1 MMTHIAMKISRFTR
15 PHCFTRSAFERNLM
29 AIATSKNP
37 RTTFTE
43 FSQPPD
49 FGNECNQLGKMANT
63 VNGNASANP
72 KPASPAVNGHDPCEA
87 VPANKEPRMGPVQEK
102 ETMASVKAIKKM
114 PAVPSPERAL
124 ALFAKPDGKVI
135 SKYPKKE
142 IANRM
147 KTTKKNKFNQTLVE
161 KLFSTSGDA

>member
-1 MMTHIAMKISRFTR
+1 MNISRFTK
-15 PHCFTRSAFERNLM
+15 PHCFTRSALERNFI

-43 FSQPPD
+43 FNQPPD
-49 FGNECNQLGKMANT
+49 FGSECSQFGKMANT
-63 VNGNASANP
+63 VNGSASANP

-87 VPANKEPRMGPVQEK
+87 VPASNEPSMGPVHEN
-102 ETMASVKAIKKM
+102 ETMARVNAMKKI

-124 ALFAKPDGKVI
+124 ALFAKPDGSVI

-142 IANRM
+142 TANTI
-147 KTTKKNKFNQTLVE
+147 KTAKKNRFNQTLVE
-161 KLFSTSGDA
+161 KLFNTSGDA